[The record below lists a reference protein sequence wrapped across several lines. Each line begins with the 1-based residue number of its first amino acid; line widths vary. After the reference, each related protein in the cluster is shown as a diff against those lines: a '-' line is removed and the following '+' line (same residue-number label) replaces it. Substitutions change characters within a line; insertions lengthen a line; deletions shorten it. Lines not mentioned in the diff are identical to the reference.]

1 MEIFSIFMTL
11 DEKDKQILDLLKQD
25 SSLTTSKISK
35 KTRIPITTIHNRIQ
49 KLKRLGIIKNYT
61 LNIDYE
67 KLGKSITSY
76 ILLTVNQTLTSG
88 KKTSQQ
94 EIGKKIKAH
103 DDIEIVDIVTGS
115 TDMIIKVR
123 TDSMSSLNSLLTN
136 DLRKIDGVDKTQT
149 MMVLEGI

>member
-49 KLKRLGIIKNYT
+49 KLKRLDIIKNYT
-61 LNIDYE
+61 LNLNYE

-76 ILLTVNQTLTSG
+76 ILLTVSQTLASG